1 METSVQNNYSNPMV
15 RLDSYRKKLEDRNN
29 NDEWIF
35 GNVFGK
41 PGGGAPLRDKTGQ
54 VISKRKTIA
63 DGNIDRLNPEE
74 FSRGNN
80 NVFINHQL
88 STPNFFHR
96 DPRFYQGN
104 YFNNDPNNF
113 INYNQ
118 GNNYFNKTN
127 PLVNYN
133 NDNMDFI
140 QGNFN
145 NSFQYENNKTDNNW
159 YNNNNNF
166 NNFGNNYNNFNNNY
180 YNNNPYMMQQYP
192 YLMPLPIFNPY
203 QFQNPM
209 NQNIN
214 NTLNNNKIN
223 NKNNIILNGQN
234 IINNNNMNNIELK
247 KKTPQISK
255 ESIFNNI
262 NPESKEPDMDMIK
275 RQNEIKKEEFKNELL
290 KQISEKKKRDE
301 EEKKKNEEL
310 DRQEEIKYEEY
321 LKLKK
326 KQHEQQEIKR
336 KHNLNKKLQMAYGES
351 HLNPEKTQYT
361 NFNNS
366 YSIINEI
373 PDNFIE
379 EENKNE
385 INLFSPNEELKQQEE
400 FKKFIESEF
409 GTINS
414 NLNKEID
421 EQMKKIHLDYQ
432 KNYSPFTQILLNSD
446 PENNLERNKEYQE
459 KKNKHAQELIQQ
471 KNMVDYILGKIDEP
485 SNFQI
490 NPQDLKIP
498 IPSYFGTNRENPD
511 SIYPNA
517 NLHST
522 SDFIINDGFTNK
534 FPQNHFL
541 NNNNNIN
548 NNDNNIN
555 NNNNDNDSKINNEN
569 INEEMNEENKDN
581 ENIISNLMSGS
592 LDHKS
597 SFIPIDGNE
606 NINKNQEIVKLNKNE
621 MDINERRD
629 FTDLFKKLDE
639 ITQLSKNIDPST
651 KLAGINS
658 AYSIDLNRLRKTGT
672 YERFDYEDDMFDLN
686 KNKNYNKNL
695 EKNSVELPSVNERIS
710 FQNPQINNNNDN
722 NFSNEDLNTTEQVK
736 KLINGQIY
744 SSSD

>member
-1 METSVQNNYSNPMV
+1 
-15 RLDSYRKKLEDRNN
+15 
-29 NDEWIF
+29 
-35 GNVFGK
+35 
-41 PGGGAPLRDKTGQ
+41 
-54 VISKRKTIA
+54 
-63 DGNIDRLNPEE
+63 
-74 FSRGNN
+74 
-80 NVFINHQL
+80 
-88 STPNFFHR
+88 
-96 DPRFYQGN
+96 
-104 YFNNDPNNF
+104 
-113 INYNQ
+113 
-118 GNNYFNKTN
+118 
-127 PLVNYN
+127 
-133 NDNMDFI
+133 
-140 QGNFN
+140 
-145 NSFQYENNKTDNNW
+145 
-159 YNNNNNF
+159 
-166 NNFGNNYNNFNNNY
+166 
-180 YNNNPYMMQQYP
+180 
-192 YLMPLPIFNPY
+192 
-203 QFQNPM
+203 
-209 NQNIN
+209 
-214 NTLNNNKIN
+214 
-223 NKNNIILNGQN
+223 
-234 IINNNNMNNIELK
+234 
-247 KKTPQISK
+247 
-255 ESIFNNI
+255 
-262 NPESKEPDMDMIK
+262 
-275 RQNEIKKEEFKNELL
+275 
-290 KQISEKKKRDE
+290 
-301 EEKKKNEEL
+301 
-310 DRQEEIKYEEY
+310 
-321 LKLKK
+321 
-326 KQHEQQEIKR
+326 
-336 KHNLNKKLQMAYGES
+336 MAYGES

-534 FPQNHFL
+534 FPQNHFQ

-592 LDHKS
+592 LDQKS

-606 NINKNQEIVKLNKNE
+606 NINKNKEIVKLNKNE